1 MLLSAGA
8 FLWSYYQTHL
18 AENQAS
24 FKLVV
29 IGDNEGVNPTFEQIL
44 TEVASRHPDVLVDVG
59 DLTNLGERADLEQV
73 MNRLQ
78 QAPYRTAVVM
88 GNNDLGPSSAPD
100 PTNFE
105 QLVRQ
110 PTYTSFDIKNV
121 HLVLLDNAN
130 RRVGFSDEEL
140 AWLAQDLKAN
150 TQPHVLLFF
159 HRPLNVPFQNVV
171 GDDETKTSR
180 ASNVKFLELISH
192 YQIDHIFNGHLET
205 FLEYDVNGIPV
216 TDTGGAHNRTSKT
229 GFGVSLPNA
238 PHYTWVTVSED
249 GVSVE
254 KVLL

>member
-1 MLLSAGA
+1 M
-8 FLWSYYQTHL
+8 
-18 AENQAS
+18 
-24 FKLVV
+24 V
-29 IGDNEGVNPTFEQIL
+29 IGDNEGVNPTFEQVL
-44 TEVASRHPDVLVDVG
+44 TEVEAKHPDVLVDVA
-59 DLTNLGERADLEQV
+59 DLTHLGARADLQQV
-73 MNRLQ
+73 VDRLRQ
-78 QAPYRTAVVM
+78 EPYRTEVVV

-105 QLVRQ
+105 EVVRQ

-180 ASNVKFLELISH
+180 ASNAQFLDVISH
-192 YQIDHIFNGHLET
+192 YHIDHLFNGHLET
-205 FLEYDVNGIPV
+205 FLEYEVNGIPV
-216 TDTGGAHNRTSKT
+216 TDTGGAHNRASKT
-229 GFGVSLPNA
+229 GFGISLPSE
-238 PHYTWVTVSED
+238 PHYTWVTVEGDS
-249 GVSVE
+249 VLVE
-254 KVLL
+254 KVPVGE